1 MSLAFMKNIYFSLLS
16 LFILASC
23 QNTSNTTSLYDS
35 IPENASAIF
44 NINDK
49 ESLTSNLKN
58 NSLLTDLSDT
68 KNYKKLPLKLAALDY
83 VNTTERIVL
92 SLLKDTNDSLQ
103 FTFATP
109 YVSHLFKI
117 DSLQNHKSEQF
128 KINNYT
134 AQKIT
139 YKNEQ
144 LYAAIKD
151 SIAFAASTQPLL
163 EAILQPKKKSAYLNK
178 IIKSTDTDKSFS
190 VILNHTHLKTQTTL
204 LPSDSLFASR
214 FTQYSAF
221 DTEISQDHILLNG
234 ITMANDSTQS
244 LINIF
249 KNTKPQDTQISKIA
263 PSNCDY
269 VMSFTFDSFATFK
282 SNLDTFN
289 TKKSDSTSTLFNNI
303 VEVGVITESNNT
315 AVVLNSIDIISTKD
329 ALISTQTEAED
340 YRQVTI
346 YGFNAPTLF
355 NDTFSPLISFKDAT
369 YYCHLDQFFVF
380 SNTIENL
387 QNIIAN
393 YQNKTTLSDRD
404 YYNDMVSH
412 FSDQSSLLQM
422 ANASVLKS
430 RLEDG
435 LGSEIK
441 SELKDYK
448 LSGIQYIYDGNFAHV
463 NAVIK
468 KNKAKAEL
476 HAVTEQLN
484 IKLDNNL
491 LTTPQFV
498 INHRTKEKEIVVQDI
513 KNKLYLI
520 SNTGN
525 ILWKKQL
532 KGPVLGNIE
541 QIDIYKNGRLQLVFA
556 TPNHVYAIARNGKD
570 VDNFPM
576 TFKDRITQPLSV
588 FDYDNN
594 KKYRLFVTQGA
605 HILPYNALGKP
616 VKGFKFSKANG
627 TINYKPQHI
636 RLGNKDYILVK
647 TDTKLYILSRRGTPR
662 VTAKTKANYGDQG
675 IYEYNNTFTT
685 TTQDGKLI
693 SIDQNGGARIK
704 DLGLNGKVAI
714 TTTTKTL
721 AAQSENKLKIRN
733 NTLELDFGNYTSPKI
748 FYLNNKI
755 YVSITDLQAQK
766 VLLFDSQGKTIDNFP
781 VYGNATIELDN
792 IDKDNNLE
800 FITKGESNS
809 ILVYEIN

>member
-1 MSLAFMKNIYFSLLS
+1 MKNIYFSLLS
-16 LFILASC
+16 LFILAGC
-23 QNTSNTTSLYDS
+23 QNASNTTSLYDS
-35 IPENASAIF
+35 IPENASVILH
-44 NINDK
+44 INDK

-58 NSLLTDLSDT
+58 NSLLADLADT

-83 VNTTERIVL
+83 LNTTERIVL

-103 FTFATP
+103 FTFATK
-109 YVSHLFKI
+109 YVSNLFKI

-128 KINNYT
+128 KISNYSV
-134 AQKIT
+134 QKIT

-144 LYAAIKD
+144 LYAVIKD

-163 EAILQPKKKSAYLNK
+163 EAILKPKEKSADLDK
-178 IIKSTDTDKSFS
+178 IIKATNTDKSFS
-190 VILNHTHLKTQTTL
+190 MILNHKQLKAQTTL

-214 FTQYSAF
+214 FTHYSAF

-234 ITMANDSTQS
+234 ITMASDSTNS
-244 LINIF
+244 LINVF

-269 VMSFTFDSFATFK
+269 LMSFTFDSFATFK
-282 SNLDTFN
+282 LNLEAFN
-289 TKKSDSTSTLFNNI
+289 TKKSTSTTTLFDNI

-315 AVVLNSIDIISTKD
+315 AVVLNSIDVISTKD
-329 ALISTQTEAED
+329 ALISAQTEVEE

-346 YGFNAPTLF
+346 YGFDAPTLF
-355 NDTFSPLISFKDAT
+355 ADTFSPLIGFKDAT

-380 SNTIENL
+380 SNSIENL

-404 YYNDMVSH
+404 YYNEVVSN

-430 RLEDG
+430 TLEKG

-441 SELKDYK
+441 AELQDYK

-463 NAVIK
+463 NAIIK

-484 IKLDNNL
+484 IKLDNDL
-491 LTTPQFV
+491 LNTPQFV

-532 KGPVLGNIE
+532 KGPVLGSVE
-541 QIDIYKNGRLQLVFA
+541 QIDVYKNGRLQLVFA
-556 TPNHVYAIARNGKD
+556 TPNHVYAIARDGKD

-576 TFKDRITQPLSV
+576 TFKDKITQPLSV

-605 HILPYNALGKP
+605 NVLLYDASGKT
-616 VKGFKFSKANG
+616 VKGFKFTKANG
-627 TINYKPQHI
+627 PINYKPQHI

-647 TDTKLYILSRRGTPR
+647 TDAELHILSRRGTPR
-662 VTAKTKANYGDQG
+662 VTPKTKANYSDQG

-693 SIDQNGGARIK
+693 SIDQNGGASIK
-704 DLGLNGKVAI
+704 DLGLNGKVAL
-714 TTTTKTL
+714 TTTTKTM
-721 AAQSENKLKIRN
+721 AAQSENKLRIRN
-733 NTLELDFGNYTSPKI
+733 NALELDFGNYTPPKI
-748 FYLNNKI
+748 LYINNKI

-766 VLLFDSQGKTIDNFP
+766 VLLFDSQGKSIDNFP
-781 VYGNATIELDN
+781 VYGNSTIELDN

-809 ILVYEIN
+809 ILLYEIN